1 MSIHFYGRGIQS
13 LKKESSCDLC
23 ANIYSVVI
31 DVTQWRHVMTIL
43 DPSAFVIG
51 RVWTKKVN
59 SDEPDFAAWRA
70 NEKYTTNE
78 NIRLTTNKRIT

>member
-1 MSIHFYGRGIQS
+1 MSIHFYGRGVQS

-51 RVWTKKVN
+51 RV
-59 SDEPDFAAWRA
+59 
-70 NEKYTTNE
+70 
-78 NIRLTTNKRIT
+78 